1 MAIIKNLTVDK
12 NSTFAVE
19 VILYTRQ
26 KLFFNLTGYTV
37 HAQIRKA
44 PTSIN
49 AAAIFGVTISDAVN
63 GKIILMLTDE
73 QTDLIKPG
81 RYVYDVVVENSQGQK
96 YRALE
101 GQVTVTP
108 SVTR

>member
-1 MAIIKNLTVDK
+1 MAIIKNLTIDQ

-19 VILYTRQ
+19 VVLYTRQ

-37 HAQIRKA
+37 SAQIRKA
-44 PTSIN
+44 PTSLNPTATFSI
-49 AAAIFGVTISDAVN
+49 AIPDAVN
-63 GKIILMLTDE
+63 GKVILMLTDE
-73 QTDLIKPG
+73 QTAAIKAG
-81 RYVYDVVVENSQGQK
+81 RYVYDVIVENNTGQR

-101 GQVTVTP
+101 GQITVTP